1 MKTIKNRPNLMG
13 SLLNKQLSKQTQ
25 ERKPFVSVISP
36 SFNRRDFLPYL
47 IYQFHYQ
54 DYPADRREL
63 IILDDSAESNEDLVN
78 MLAMNNDNV
87 RYIHSPRRLQLGEKR
102 NMLNDL
108 ATGEYII
115 CFDDDDYYP
124 ANKVS
129 YQVEQMI
136 QHKAVFSGCDQ
147 IYIWYSHLDK
157 IYRTTSLGKN
167 HALNGTFGYHSN
179 YLKKHR
185 YRDTDMLAEEGPFL
199 NGFTAPVLQVE
210 PRNAI
215 LCVSHSA
222 NTYDKDFVLGTCESV
237 DLKLEDFVTDSNL
250 LTHYRRL
257 SHAPVTQPVNW
268 PVFEK
273 IIVLENCVDK
283 NTEITTCSLVDFG
296 MAPEQLIF
304 QNKNDDELDTHLA
317 VLELAKEQ
325 GWKSILIIDSSI
337 HFVKKENFVK
347 NVNGLLSNIES
358 IDWKVILL
366 GAQHD
371 SIRTMQTLPGVAR
384 ILGAECACAYAVN
397 SCYYQVLIDLYTLA
411 KDEKVSLSH
420 AWQIKM
426 KQDLWL
432 GFYPSFAYLSDQDTY
447 KDGVSTDIT
456 HTFFRKK
463 HN

>member
-1 MKTIKNRPNLMG
+1 MG
-13 SLLNKQLSKQTQ
+13 SLLNKQLSKQAQ

-36 SFNRRDFLPYL
+36 SYNRRDFLPYL
-47 IYQFHYQ
+47 IYQFYYQ

-78 MLAMNNDNV
+78 MLTMNNSDNV

-102 NMLNDL
+102 NMLNEL

-129 YQVEQMI
+129 YQVEQMMH
-136 QHKAVFSGCDQ
+136 HKAVFSGCDQ

-167 HALNGTFGYHSN
+167 HALNGTFGYHRN

-185 YRDTDMLAEEGPFL
+185 YRDADMLAEEGPFL

-222 NTYDKDFVLGTCESV
+222 NTYDKDFVLGTCEAV
-237 DLKLEDFVTDSNL
+237 DLTLEDFVTDANL

-268 PVFEK
+268 QVFEQ
-273 IIVLENCVDK
+273 IIVLQNSGDT
-283 NTEITTCSLVDFG
+283 NTETIRHSLVDFG
-296 MAPEQLIF
+296 IKPQQLIF
-304 QNKNDDELDTHLA
+304 QQKSPDELETHLV
-317 VLELAKEQ
+317 VLKWAKEQ
-325 GWKSILIIDSSI
+325 EWKNILIIDAAI
-337 HFVKKENFVK
+337 QFVKKENFVK
-347 NVNGLLSNIES
+347 NVNGLLNNIES

-371 SIRTMQTLPGVAR
+371 SLRPMQSLPGVAR
-384 ILGAECACAYAVN
+384 ITGADCACAYAVN
-397 SCYYQVLIDLYTLA
+397 SSYYQALIELYTMA
-411 KDEKVSLSH
+411 KDEKASLNA

-426 KQDLWL
+426 KEDLWL
-432 GFYPSFAYLSDQDTY
+432 GFYPSFAYLSHQGNCTDVV
-447 KDGVSTDIT
+447 GADIT